1 MSMGPPT
8 RSGYDKKLDT
18 AERMAMKL
26 ANPESRTFENY
37 LGKVMKSV
45 QNRKRMSLAPDQTD
59 PLITGL
65 GISQSL
71 PYN

>member
-1 MSMGPPT
+1 MGPPT

-45 QNRKRMSLAPDQTD
+45 QPSNPKQAWF
-59 PLITGL
+59 LIWQATL
-65 GISQSL
+65 SR
-71 PYN
+71 P